1 MNAMPCGRRDALPL
15 FFFLVALHVAAG
27 ADTRRHFGVH
37 RDLLGTVGN
46 PEIELSRAR
55 EDRLLMTGVAAQRVV
70 LRARESL
77 EWALHDVA
85 AGAERVVVLHVVPAD
100 RAKPGGADDEHRGC
114 RGHADP
120 HAALSCPDPADDSE
134 TSATEQDE
142 EPRGDRDADEKTGDL
157 NPLRNVEEETQHR
170 GHAAWQR
177 RRADGRL
184 LENQHLLLI
193 GRPLPAPVISAA
205 ASPEPADPH
214 ADSADRRSNA
224 ARRSMMSGAPRA
236 GMGCGRR
243 CRTPCAW
250 RMSDSTPYRSGNTG
264 DLPSRQAP
272 HSTGCLSR
280 RA

>member
-1 MNAMPCGRRDALPL
+1 
-15 FFFLVALHVAAG
+15 
-27 ADTRRHFGVH
+27 
-37 RDLLGTVGN
+37 
-46 PEIELSRAR
+46 
-55 EDRLLMTGVAAQRVV
+55 MTGGSAKQVR

-77 EWALHDVA
+77 EWALHDMA
-85 AGAERVVVLHVVPAD
+85 AAAERVVVLHVVPAD
-100 RAKPGGADDEHRGC
+100 RTEPGPADDEHR
-114 RGHADP
+114 RSRDQADL
-120 HAALSCPDPADDSE
+120 HAALPRLDPADDRE
-134 TSATEQDE
+134 AAAPENDE
-142 EPRGDRDADEKTGDL
+142 EPRRDRQADEKPGDL